1 MTVRAY
7 SEVCEHKGL
16 QLLIRVCFLEP
27 WAGEWQRQSSR
38 GVLKKSCHPWTLAV
52 SWGGGLPGS
61 QEPRSEQ
68 QLGQCIG
75 NDFP

>member
-52 SWGGGLPGS
+52 SAGEGASWFTGAKVRATAGS
-61 QEPRSEQ
+61 VHRK
-68 QLGQCIG
+68 
-75 NDFP
+75 